1 MTMIMVV
8 VMPMVMDMD
17 RLFRVLLLLGN
28 IRVVIV
34 DASVLLVLLLV
45 FLRW

>member
-28 IRVVIV
+28 IRVVVV

>member
-1 MTMIMVV
+1 MAMIMVV

-17 RLFRVLLLLGN
+17 RLFRVLLLLGK
-28 IRVVIV
+28 IRVVVV

>member
-17 RLFRVLLLLGN
+17 RFFRVLLMLGN
-28 IRVVIV
+28 IRVVVV

>member
-1 MTMIMVV
+1 MTMVMVV

-28 IRVVIV
+28 IRVVVV

>member
-1 MTMIMVV
+1 MIMVV

-17 RLFRVLLLLGN
+17 WLFRVLLLLGN
-28 IRVVIV
+28 IRVVVV

>member
-17 RLFRVLLLLGN
+17 RLFRVLLPLRK
-28 IRVVIV
+28 IRVVVV

>member
-1 MTMIMVV
+1 MAMIMVV
-8 VMPMVMDMD
+8 FMPMVMDMD

-28 IRVVIV
+28 IRVVVV

>member
-17 RLFRVLLLLGN
+17 RFFRVLLMLGK
-28 IRVVIV
+28 IRVVVV
-34 DASVLLVLLLV
+34 DASVLLVRLLV
-45 FLRW
+45 FLR

>member
-1 MTMIMVV
+1 MIMVV

-17 RLFRVLLLLGN
+17 RLFRVLLLLGK
-28 IRVVIV
+28 IRVVVV

>member
-8 VMPMVMDMD
+8 VVPMVMDMD
-17 RLFRVLLLLGN
+17 RLFRVLLMLGN
-28 IRVVIV
+28 IRVVVV